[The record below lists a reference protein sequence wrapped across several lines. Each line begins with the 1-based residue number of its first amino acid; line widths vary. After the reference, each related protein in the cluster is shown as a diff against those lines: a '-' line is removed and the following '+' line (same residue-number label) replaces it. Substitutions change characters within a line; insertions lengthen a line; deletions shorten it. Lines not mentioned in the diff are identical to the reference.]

1 MKPLVRRSAVVLAL
15 GSLVTAAACGSD
27 SPIDPQPPQTGS
39 AVISGNITQNRTLFA
54 DTVYQLRG
62 IVQVQSGATLTI
74 QPGTRITGSPIA
86 DVANRVSA
94 LIIMRGARIVADGTR
109 ERPIVFTSAA
119 AGGTADP
126 RFPGDWGGLVIVGNA
141 TTNRQGRVT
150 VEGPSPADT
159 ISWGGGTNDNDS
171 SGSLRYVRVEFAGA
185 AAVLN
190 SELNSFTFYAVG
202 RGTRLE
208 YLQAIMGLDD
218 HFEWFGGTV
227 DGRYL
232 VSYES
237 GDDHFDAAEG
247 YRGRNKY
254 LIGLQSFKTDLRPG
268 ATGVV
273 SAEQSGFEV
282 DGCGSTGGTC
292 PQGFNSA
299 PFSMPVFANFTIVGP
314 GPNVHDT
321 PGSGWVRRPGQDG
334 QLGANIRRG
343 TGGVWVNGIF
353 ARWPERGISI
363 FDPETNAR
371 FEADSIHISNILF
384 AENRTNYDDDG
395 ATSPVRFAQAS
406 RFANMNHRAHAGT
419 AASLFTNLFATGS
432 APTVQTLDW
441 RPGSGSPAATGG
453 LTTFPARVQARVQSW
468 GPNGAFGTFAG
479 TPYVG
484 AADPNGE
491 RWWEGWTV
499 YFRN

>member
-1 MKPLVRRSAVVLAL
+1 MKRFVRTRAGALLVGSAAF
-15 GSLVTAAACGSD
+15 AAACGSD
-27 SPIDPQPPQTGS
+27 SPIDPTPPQPGNS
-39 AVISGNITQNRTLFA
+39 VITGNITQNRTLSA

-62 IVQVQSGATLTI
+62 IVQVQNGATLTI
-74 QPGTRITGSPIA
+74 QPGTRITGSPISDA
-86 DVANRVSA
+86 ANRVSA
-94 LIIMRGARIVADGTR
+94 LIVMRGARLVAEGTR
-109 ERPIVFTSAA
+109 DRPIVFTSAA
-119 AGGTADP
+119 TGGDADP
-126 RFPGDWGGLVIVGNA
+126 RYPGDWGGLVIVGNA

-159 ISWGGGTNDNDS
+159 VSWNGGTDDNDS

-208 YLQAIMGLDD
+208 YLQALMGLDD

-232 VSYES
+232 VSYEA

-282 DGCGSTGGTC
+282 DGCGATGGTC
-292 PQGFNSA
+292 PQGYNST
-299 PFSMPVFANFTIVGP
+299 PYSMPVFANFTIVGP
-314 GPNVHDT
+314 GPDVFNQA
-321 PGSGWVRRPGQDG
+321 GSGWVRRGGQDG

-363 FDPETNAR
+363 FDQETNAR
-371 FEADSIHISNILF
+371 LEADSIFVGNVLF
-384 AENRTNYDDDG
+384 AENRANYDDDG
-395 ATSPVRFAQAS
+395 ATSPVRYAQAG
-406 RFANMNHRAHAGT
+406 RFATANHRAHNGT
-419 AASLFTNLFATGS
+419 AASLFANLFATGS
-432 APTVQTLDW
+432 APTLQTLDW
-441 RPGSGSPAATGG
+441 RPAAGSMAASGG
-453 LTTFPARVQARVQSW
+453 LTTFPARVQARVQGW
-468 GPNGAFGTFAG
+468 GPNGQFGTFAG
-479 TPYVG
+479 TNYVG

-491 RWWEGWTV
+491 RWWEGWTS
-499 YFRN
+499 YARR